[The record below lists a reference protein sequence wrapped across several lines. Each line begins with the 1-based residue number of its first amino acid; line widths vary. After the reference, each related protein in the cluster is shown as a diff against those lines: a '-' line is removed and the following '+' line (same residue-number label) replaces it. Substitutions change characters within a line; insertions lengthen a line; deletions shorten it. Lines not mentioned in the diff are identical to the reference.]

1 MEQDFI
7 LERSHEH
14 KPQNAKAVDRVVG
27 ILEAIDGAGAMK
39 LSLIAR
45 EAHLTEP
52 TALRYLSALM
62 AHGFVERDE
71 GSGRYRLGIKLFQL
85 GQGALRH
92 RDPRLVALPIMQELQ
107 SQFDETVNLAMRLE
121 DDLVLI
127 EALESTRSI
136 KKGAR
141 VGESDVWHSSSLGKA
156 ILAYLPEQEAIQIL
170 ERRGHPRTTP
180 RTLTTVDELLRDFEL
195 VRERGYAIDDEESEE
210 GLCCVGAPIFDRH
223 RRPRYAISFSGPAS
237 RFSLSSV
244 HEMGRAIKAAAKNI
258 SRALGYIG
266 ETQTTGK

>member
-7 LERSHEH
+7 LDQTREQKRQS
-14 KPQNAKAVDRVVG
+14 AKAVDRVVG
-27 ILEAIDGAGAMK
+27 ILEAIDGLGAMK
-39 LSLIAR
+39 LSQIAR
-45 EAHLTEP
+45 AAHLTEA
-52 TALRYLSALM
+52 TALRYLSGLVS
-62 AHGFVERDE
+62 HGFVERDE
-71 GSGRYRLGIKLFQL
+71 GSGRYRLGIRLFQL
-85 GQGALRH
+85 GQGALGD
-92 RDPRLVALPIMQELQ
+92 RDPRLVALPIMQELR

-170 ERRGHPRTTP
+170 ERQGHPRTTP
-180 RTLTTVDELLRDFEL
+180 RTLNTVEALLRDFEL

-223 RRPRYAISFSGPAS
+223 RRPSYAISFSGPAY

-244 HEMGRAIKAAAKNI
+244 HEMGRAIKGAAKNI
-258 SRALGYIG
+258 SLRVGYIG
-266 ETQTTGK
+266 DSETAEK

>member
-1 MEQDFI
+1 MTSRIVSTVTEASEPD
-7 LERSHEH
+7 RVT
-14 KPQNAKAVDRVVG
+14 AVDRLVML
-27 ILEAIDGAGAMK
+27 LEALDGAEGLTLK
-39 LSLIAR
+39 RISQTTG
-45 EAHLTEP
+45 LTEP
-52 TALRYLSALM
+52 TALRYLTRLRF
-62 AHGFVERDE
+62 HGLVERDE
-71 GSGRYRLGIKLFQL
+71 ETGRYGLGIRLFQL
-85 GQGALRH
+85 GQGALRD
-92 RDPRLVALPIMQELQ
+92 RDPRLVALPIMKDLR

-156 ILAYLPEQEAIQIL
+156 ILACLTEQEAIQIL

-180 RTLTTVDELLRDFEL
+180 RTLATVEALLRDFEL

-223 RRPRYAISFSGPAS
+223 RRPSYAISFSGPAS

-244 HEMGRAIKAAAKNI
+244 HKMGRVIKAAAKNI
-258 SRALGYIG
+258 SLTLGYIG
-266 ETQTTGK
+266 ETKTTEK